1 MFNICGMITEK
12 EDVEIKYRIHQLKA
26 VCKNC
31 SAIELNKLDEA
42 IRYAQQK
49 FGNQRRESGELQILH
64 GLMVATIVS
73 GEIGLR
79 SGSVMAAI
87 LHDIINTPI
96 ENLDEI
102 QKLFGSDVAAIIR
115 GFKKI
120 SSLHSNL
127 INFQS
132 QNFRSLFLSLI
143 DDVRIIFIKMAHRL
157 YDMRSFQTLPDDL
170 KKRYLAD
177 VQYLYIPIAHR
188 MGLYQI
194 KAELEDLAM
203 KYTEPDRYLMLSLK
217 IEDSRQ
223 KQEEYINRFV
233 NPVKRK
239 LAEEKINFEIKSR
252 AKSIPSI
259 SNKMEVQG
267 VPFEQVYDIFAI
279 RVILTHVLSEKE
291 FEFIENFKKRLETE
305 GDLRQEKKARKYLDK
320 DSGDVAYLK
329 PNKEHLDKEF
339 DPTAEEALKLELKSR
354 FENER
359 ILYNELVNR
368 EKTACWNAYSVITNI
383 YQPNP
388 RRLRDWISTPK
399 ASGYESLHT
408 TVLGPDDRWV
418 EVQIRTKR
426 MDEVAEKGDA
436 AHWRYKEAA
445 YGKNIEQWMYDVRNV
460 LETIGAQRLDD
471 GKTSRIT
478 KKTDNIYVL
487 TPDGDLREL
496 KEGSTVLDFAFD
508 IHSELGS
515 KCIGAKIG
523 GKVCPIRH
531 QLSNGDRVEI
541 ITSKTQKPNIDWL
554 NFVVTTKAKSRINR
568 ALRED
573 KYKDAEVGKETLM
586 RRLKNWKIDFSD
598 HNIARIV
605 KYYSFQ
611 KPVDLFYNIA
621 IGKLDVLDIKQ
632 LFTTPGETE
641 EKTDTDIREGEQKE
655 EFIESQSLKDHGY
668 IMIEAGVSN
677 LNYSLAKCCNPVAG
691 EPVFGFVTVLHGIKI
706 HRVDC
711 PNAPDMREKY
721 PYRII
726 KAKWKQTKNTRFYV
740 TNLRVLGKDRV
751 GLLNDITKVISDDL
765 KTNMLNLNFKTQG
778 SNFEGVIKVQV
789 RDVDHLGFLKKKI
802 QSIQGITR
810 VIRFD

>member
-1 MFNICGMITEK
+1 MIAEK
-12 EDVEIKYRIHQLKA
+12 EEVDIRYQIHQLKK

-31 SAIELNKLDEA
+31 SEAELAKLDEA
-42 IRYAQQK
+42 INYARQK
-49 FGNQRRESGELQILH
+49 FGAQRRESGELQILH
-64 GLMVATIVS
+64 GLAVALIVS
-73 GEIGLR
+73 SEIGLK
-79 SGSVMAAI
+79 SGSVMAAL
-87 LHDIINTPI
+87 LHDIINTSF
-96 ENLDEI
+96 ENPDEL
-102 QKLFGSDVAAIIR
+102 QKKFGNDVAAIIR

-157 YDMRSFQTLPDDL
+157 YDMRNFQKLPDDL
-170 KKRYLAD
+170 KMRYLGD

-188 MGLYQI
+188 MGLYQV

-203 KYTEPDRYLMLSLK
+203 KYTDTERYQMISMK
-217 IEDSRQ
+217 IEDSREQ
-223 KQEEYINRFV
+223 QSEYIRRFV
-233 NPVKRK
+233 NPIKAK
-239 LAEEKINFEIKSR
+239 LQQEKINFDIKSR

-259 SNKMEVQG
+259 STKMEAQG
-267 VPFEQVYDIFAI
+267 VSFEQVYDLFAI
-279 RVILTHVLSEKE
+279 RVILNVLTDQEN
-291 FEFIENFKKRLETE
+291 EFIENYKKRLET
-305 GDLRQEKKARKYLDK
+305 GSDLRPDKKAKKFLDK
-320 DSGDVAYLK
+320 DISDVTEGK
-329 PNKEHLDKEF
+329 KQKEAAESEYNF
-339 DPTAEEALKLELKSR
+339 NTEEALKLELKAK
-354 FENER
+354 FENEPS
-359 ILYNELVNR
+359 LYNELLNR
-368 EKTACWNAYSVITNI
+368 EKTACWQAYSIITNI

-388 RRLRDWISTPK
+388 KRLRDWISAPK

-408 TVLGPDDRWV
+408 TVLGPDNRWV
-418 EVQIRTKR
+418 EVQIRTNR

-436 AHWRYKEAA
+436 AHWRYKESA
-445 YGKNIEQWMYDVRNV
+445 YGKNIDQWMYDVRNV
-460 LETIGAQRLDD
+460 LETIGAQRLEE
-471 GKTSRIT
+471 GKTSKIST
-478 KKTDNIYVL
+478 KSDNIYVL

-496 KEGSTVLDFAFD
+496 KAGSTVLDFAFD

-554 NFVVTTKAKSRINR
+554 NFVVTSKAKSRINR

-573 KYKDAEVGKETLM
+573 KYKDAEAGKEILT
-586 RRLKNWKIDFSD
+586 RKLKNWKIEFSD

-605 KYYSFQ
+605 KYYNFQ

-621 IGKLDVLDIKQ
+621 IGKLDVLEIKQ
-632 LFTTPGETE
+632 LFTLPEEVE
-641 EKTDTDIREGEQKE
+641 EKSDAFFREGEPTE
-655 EFIESQSLKDHGY
+655 EFIESQSMKDQGY
-668 IMIEAGVSN
+668 ILIEAGVSN
-677 LNYSLAKCCNPVAG
+677 LNYSLAKCCNPLAG

-711 PNAPDMREKY
+711 PNAPAMKSKY

-726 KAKWKQTKNTRFYV
+726 KAKWKTTKNTRFYV
-740 TNLRVLGKDRV
+740 TNLRVLGLDRV

-765 KTNMLNLNFKTQG
+765 KTNMLNLNFKTHG

-789 RDVDHLGFLKKKI
+789 RDVDHLGFLKKKLQAI
-802 QSIQGITR
+802 KGISK